1 MGYWATLWYAG
12 AVVISMGG
20 ENMSLD
26 ECENLTNSMISDI
39 NSSYSDE
46 KKVAELK
53 GTMFETNEFSVTC
66 ETEYKETD
74 PRYKDEIYNN

>member
-20 ENMSLD
+20 QEMSLD
-26 ECENLTNSMISDI
+26 ECKDLTQSMITDI
-39 NSSYSDE
+39 NNSYLDE
-46 KKVAELK
+46 EKVAELK

-66 ETEYKETD
+66 ETEYKESD
-74 PRYKDEIYNN
+74 PKYKK

>member
-20 ENMSLD
+20 QEMSLN
-26 ECENLTNSMISDI
+26 ECKELTQSMITDI
-39 NSSYSDE
+39 NNSYLNE
-46 KKVAELK
+46 EKVAELK

-66 ETEYKETD
+66 ETEYKESD
-74 PRYKDEIYNN
+74 PKYKK